1 MECWFA
7 PSSGS
12 LISSRINSFILL
24 HVHHLHHHLPFSRP
38 SLFCDSASKSAALQ
52 LPAPN
57 TVINATVSS
66 FSAWMPPRS
75 APRITPLAMH
85 CGAWV
90 ASSHAWVLPAALPF
104 PGSQRSFWRCDL
116 RASFF
121 SCTSTFLLLR
131 RLSLLLRC
139 LVRCSKLK
147 QLLRCHSWR
156 FEDELRSQDP
166 LYPSWSAMPPF
177 FEPWRT
183 AIIALRRSAMRGSS
197 AVYFC
202 HPSVPGL
209 NAATNARRRTRPAS
223 SESIGISFSVKSSI
237 SETLRRFGP
246 VGDAFLVGVMVLR
259 LLSSAASRANVALVD
274 RVSSAV

>member
-1 MECWFA
+1 MCTIFIIIFLFA
-7 PSSGS
+7 SFSLLWLSQQVCCIATTSSEYSDHCHG
-12 LISSRINSFILL
+12 FQ
-24 HVHHLHHHLPFSRP
+24 F
-38 SLFCDSASKSAALQ
+38 LQ
-52 LPAPN
+52 LGCP
-57 TVINATVSS
+57 S
-66 FSAWMPPRS
+66 S

-85 CGAWV
+85 CGAWA
-90 ASSHAWVLPAALPF
+90 ASSHASWVLPAALPF

-131 RLSLLLRC
+131 RLSLLFLC

-147 QLLRCHSWR
+147 QLLRCHSCLT
-156 FEDELRSQDP
+156 LRGWTPKSGP

-197 AVYFC
+197 AAYFC

-246 VGDAFLVGVMVLR
+246 VGDAFLVGVMVWR
-259 LLSSAASRANVALVD
+259 LLLSAASRANVALVD